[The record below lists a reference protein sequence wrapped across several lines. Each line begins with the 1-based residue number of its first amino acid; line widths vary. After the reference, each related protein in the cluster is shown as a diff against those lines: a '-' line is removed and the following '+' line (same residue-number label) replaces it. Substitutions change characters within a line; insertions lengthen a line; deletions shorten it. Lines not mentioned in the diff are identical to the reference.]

1 MPLVSVLR
9 KPLAYYCRKA
19 GRVSTAR
26 RYELDG
32 PGACPQGGWFQIPPS
47 TCHEAGGRGVGK
59 VEGPA
64 VVVACQ
70 WTYTV
75 MTQRRSRLKLGFS
88 SCPSTEARCWLPVPL
103 TGGSSGDAGPI
114 MSRPSEP
121 APQVAKAI

>member
-1 MPLVSVLR
+1 MARARVHRGAGFKFHP
-9 KPLAYYCRKA
+9 PLAPA
-19 GRVSTAR
+19 TW
-26 RYELDG
+26 
-32 PGACPQGGWFQIPPS
+32 Q
-47 TCHEAGGRGVGK
+47 